1 MSSLN
6 LRSVLLGLFC
16 KIYLRLGHW
25 KAVGAFPPSLKKA
38 VVIVAPHTSSSD
50 VIVSLAFR
58 KVLHLE
64 RFKFIGKQELFKPP
78 FGFIFRRM
86 GGIPVDRFQQ
96 HGFVDEV
103 AEMFNNKEEFIIG
116 LSPEG
121 TRKKVNRLRSGF
133 YHIAKKAGVPIVML
147 GLDFE
152 NRQLIFAAPFFT
164 GNDEQADMKHILRF
178 FGPIKGKHPELGV
191 GHLAGISSVNK

>member
-1 MSSLN
+1 M
-6 LRSVLLGLFC
+6 
-16 KIYLRLGHW
+16 
-25 KAVGAFPPSLKKA
+25 FPPSLKKA
-38 VVIVAPHTSSSD
+38 VVIVAPHTSSTD
-50 VIVSLAFR
+50 VIVCLAFR

-78 FGFIFRRM
+78 FGFFFRKM

-96 HGFVDEV
+96 HGFVDQV
-103 AEMFNNKEEFIIG
+103 ADMFNDKDEFIIG

-121 TRKKVNRLRSGF
+121 TRKKVDRLRTGF

-152 NRQLIFAAPFFT
+152 NRELIFAEPFYT
-164 GNDEQADMKHILRF
+164 SDDEQADFDRIIQF

-191 GHLAGISSVNK
+191 EHLITSSSPE